1 MFEISVMLVFND
13 KELQIFL
20 SLVGESIIQ
29 NGGSSL
35 WAEIHAFKAISPPM
49 PLGSPM
55 VKIVGRPGFVII

>member
-1 MFEISVMLVFND
+1 M
-13 KELQIFL
+13 KIFL

-29 NGGSSL
+29 NGGRSL